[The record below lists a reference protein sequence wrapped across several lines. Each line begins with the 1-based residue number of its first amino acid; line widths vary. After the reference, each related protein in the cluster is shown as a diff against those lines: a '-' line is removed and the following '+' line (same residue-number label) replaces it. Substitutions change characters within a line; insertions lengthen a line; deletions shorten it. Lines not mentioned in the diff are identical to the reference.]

1 MTAAIMP
8 RQQFDACEETM
19 NSDLIIAFT
28 LPCMFSWFAWVI
40 FSTFRRYKIAKLQAD
55 VQSRLLDKVSSSQDL
70 LAYAQTDAGKQL
82 LESLQVER
90 VLPQAPYGKILGA
103 LQAGIVLF
111 CFGSAMLWLRGHV
124 STPQGSEGLTV
135 LGALGIALGLGFGFS
150 AAASYFLSRSFGLL
164 NGSHS

>member
-1 MTAAIMP
+1 
-8 RQQFDACEETM
+8 M
-19 NSDLIIAFT
+19 NPDFVVAFT
-28 LPCMFSWFAWVI
+28 LPTMFSWFAWVI

-55 VQSRLLDKVSSSQDL
+55 VQSRLLEKVGSGQDL
-70 LAYAQTDAGKQL
+70 LAYAQTTAGKQM

-90 VLPQAPYGKILGA
+90 VVSQVPYGKILGA

-124 STPQGSEGLTV
+124 STPQSADGFTV
-135 LGALGIALGLGFGFS
+135 LGALAIALGRGFGFS
-150 AAASYFLSRSFGLL
+150 AAASYFLSRSWGLL

>member
-1 MTAAIMP
+1 
-8 RQQFDACEETM
+8 M
-19 NSDLIIAFT
+19 NPEMI
-28 LPCMFSWFAWVI
+28 LPITIPGMFAWFVWVI

-55 VQSRLLDKVSSSQDL
+55 VQSRLLEKVGSGQEL

-90 VLPQAPYGKILGA
+90 TVSQAPYGKILGA

-111 CFGSAMLWLRGHV
+111 CFGIAMVWLRSHV
-124 STPQGSEGLTV
+124 STNAEGADGFTV
-135 LGALGIALGLGFGFS
+135 LGALSIALGLGFGIS

>member
-1 MTAAIMP
+1 
-8 RQQFDACEETM
+8 M
-19 NSDLIIAFT
+19 NPDFVVAFT
-28 LPCMFSWFAWVI
+28 LPTMFSWFAWVI

-55 VQSRLLDKVSSSQDL
+55 VQSRLLEKVGSGQDL
-70 LAYAQTDAGKQL
+70 LAYAQTDAGKQM

-90 VLPQAPYGKILGA
+90 IVTQVPYGKILGA

-124 STPQGSEGLTV
+124 STPQSSDGFTV
-135 LGALGIALGLGFGFS
+135 LGAVAIALGLGFGFS
-150 AAASYFLSRSFGLL
+150 AAASYFLSRSLGLL

>member
-1 MTAAIMP
+1 MSPDYIVAV
-8 RQQFDACEETM
+8 
-19 NSDLIIAFT
+19 T

-40 FSTFRRYKIAKLQAD
+40 FGTFRRYKIAKLQAD
-55 VQSRLLDKVSSSQDL
+55 VQSRLLEKVGSSQDL
-70 LAYAQTDAGKQL
+70 LAYAQTDAGKHM

-90 VLPQAPYGKILGA
+90 VVSQVPYGKIVGA

-124 STPQGSEGLTV
+124 STPQSSDGFTV
-135 LGALGIALGLGFGFS
+135 LGALAIALGLGFGLS
-150 AAASYFLSRSFGLL
+150 AAASYYLSRSWGLL